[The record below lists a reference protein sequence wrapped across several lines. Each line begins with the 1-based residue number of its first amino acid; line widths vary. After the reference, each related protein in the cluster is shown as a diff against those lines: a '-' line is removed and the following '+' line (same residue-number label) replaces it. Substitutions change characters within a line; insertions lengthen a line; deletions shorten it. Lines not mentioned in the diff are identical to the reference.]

1 MTYTDFRD
9 QWLTDIL
16 AGKPST
22 TDKGH
27 RFAHKM
33 LTQWLYLD
41 DSSDN
46 LYYCDGAGDGG
57 IDIAY
62 LHKGEG
68 DETDAD
74 GEGEPEGDTWYLLQ
88 SKYGSAFQGSN
99 TLLEEGHKVI
109 VTLTGERK
117 ILSSISTKVLEL
129 LTNFRQSVGEHDRI
143 VLVFATVDPLS
154 KEENETLGYVR
165 AMGQKDLGLLFDVV
179 PVSLETLH
187 QQTLKD
193 DMTANK
199 LSLSLKANLSASG
212 QGLMVGP
219 VPLSSLYDFLKAYRA
234 RTQDLDRLYE
244 KNVRRF
250 LGSRGRINKG
260 IEKTLRETPELFG
273 LYNNGITIVVTD
285 FATQDDGTINLTD
298 PYVVNGCQTTRTIWE
313 VFQRKLESGG
323 KGQDADLESW
333 KEHARQGVV
342 VTKIARVGMQGEGKM
357 EAITRFTNSQ
367 NAVREK
373 DFLALGSKSFETWVA
388 EMAQRYNVFLE
399 IQRGGWDSQ
408 LALQKQKPTMTPKF
422 SEYANAF
429 DLLKVYSAGW
439 MGEAGTAFGKNNAF
453 LPNGAVYKRIFDP
466 DAGDNAFDVDD
477 LYAAYRLQ
485 RAADGFK
492 FGRGAVDSRRQTRFL
507 FYMVALDLLK
517 DIMVRAGIPITRP
530 ALSKAMLTLFKPG
543 NAAASDTWL
552 EAAIDTVDSYMTL
565 GTDSSVHTEPQL
577 TQKFNSDLNG
587 FLKWEQLGKSEEATP
602 RLRTLLTIAKAAL
615 GSKIGQHPS
624 RRDMIIAA
632 IKGP

>member
-1 MTYTDFRD
+1 MNTDVTYTDFRD

-199 LSLSLKANLSASG
+199 L
-212 QGLMVGP
+212 
-219 VPLSSLYDFLKAYRA
+219 RA
-234 RTQDLDRLYE
+234 RQ
-244 KNVRRF
+244 
-250 LGSRGRINKG
+250 
-260 IEKTLRETPELFG
+260 
-273 LYNNGITIVVTD
+273 
-285 FATQDDGTINLTD
+285 
-298 PYVVNGCQTTRTIWE
+298 
-313 VFQRKLESGG
+313 
-323 KGQDADLESW
+323 
-333 KEHARQGVV
+333 
-342 VTKIARVGMQGEGKM
+342 
-357 EAITRFTNSQ
+357 
-367 NAVREK
+367 
-373 DFLALGSKSFETWVA
+373 
-388 EMAQRYNVFLE
+388 
-399 IQRGGWDSQ
+399 
-408 LALQKQKPTMTPKF
+408 
-422 SEYANAF
+422 
-429 DLLKVYSAGW
+429 
-439 MGEAGTAFGKNNAF
+439 
-453 LPNGAVYKRIFDP
+453 
-466 DAGDNAFDVDD
+466 
-477 LYAAYRLQ
+477 
-485 RAADGFK
+485 
-492 FGRGAVDSRRQTRFL
+492 
-507 FYMVALDLLK
+507 
-517 DIMVRAGIPITRP
+517 
-530 ALSKAMLTLFKPG
+530 
-543 NAAASDTWL
+543 
-552 EAAIDTVDSYMTL
+552 
-565 GTDSSVHTEPQL
+565 
-577 TQKFNSDLNG
+577 
-587 FLKWEQLGKSEEATP
+587 
-602 RLRTLLTIAKAAL
+602 
-615 GSKIGQHPS
+615 
-624 RRDMIIAA
+624 
-632 IKGP
+632 